1 MEVRNHFTHLALAGG
16 LAAAL
21 ALGGMAAAVPQSYA
35 DDSTGSAT
43 SSVTADATSAT
54 GSITINTNKNLSA
67 DNTTLSGY
75 QIFKADVADKTVGT
89 VTTKAVSNIEWA
101 SDAVQA
107 AVVNSIKAVDS
118 SYKDTTA
125 QGAATWLSEHA
136 SGSGSST
143 VVDATDAFGKIA
155 SALRASGV
163 KATTVTPGTA
173 ATLDAGYWLFVTNET
188 TTDNVINQVGTAPI
202 YAVVGG
208 SAVTVNQKSNLPTV
222 SKFIKNDATGSS
234 WGKYADSEIGQS
246 IDYKLTGTIADAYAS
261 YSTYYYSFYD
271 TFDSGITL
279 DTDSVTVKVQTPAS
293 GDAAQTETTV
303 AATSYTKTYEN
314 NALTVTIG
322 DLKTIKDE
330 NGNAITVAPNSVVT
344 VYYTAHLNE
353 NAKVASA
360 HNDNEV
366 VLTYSN
372 NPGTDSK
379 GSTEQDQVRDYTYEL
394 MLMKVDASNSTA
406 LSGAKFT
413 IQATG
418 ADEGAGL
425 KYVQADGSLGDTAHE
440 FTTGTDGGIYVSGLD
455 AGTYTVVETQAPSGY
470 NKAASFTFEI
480 HPVYD
485 TTSGDIT
492 NLAVSTNNG
501 NVATASVPENSG
513 VIALTV
519 KDKAGMS
526 LPLTGQNGVA
536 LLWVA
541 GGVMVAAGATH
552 LVRSRKKDKAQ
563 Q

>member
-1 MEVRNHFTHLALAGG
+1 MEVRNRFTHVALAGG
-16 LAAAL
+16 LAATL
-21 ALGGMAAAVPQSYA
+21 ALGGVTAAVPQSYA

-43 SSVTADATSAT
+43 LSATADATAAT

-67 DNTTLSGY
+67 DGTMLSGY
-75 QIFKADVADKTVGT
+75 RIFKADVADKTVGT

-101 SDAVQA
+101 SDAVQT

-118 SYKDTTA
+118 SYTDTTA

-163 KATTVTPGTA
+163 TAAAVTPGTA

-188 TTDNVINQVGTAPI
+188 ATSNKINQVGTAPI

-222 SKFIKNDATGSS
+222 SKFIKNDAKGSS

-261 YSTYYYSFYD
+261 YSKYYYSFYD
-271 TFDSGITL
+271 TFDSGTTL
-279 DTDSVTVKVQTPAS
+279 DTDSVMVKVQTPAS
-293 GDAAQTETTV
+293 GDTAQTETAV

-314 NALTVTIG
+314 NALTVTID
-322 DLKTIKDE
+322 DLKNIKDE
-330 NGNAITVAPNSVVT
+330 NGNAITVAPDSVVT

-379 GSTEQDQVRDYTYEL
+379 GSTEQDRVRDYTYEL
-394 MLMKVDASNSTA
+394 MIMKVDASNSTA

-418 ADEGAGL
+418 ADEGAGT
-425 KYVQADGSLGDTAHE
+425 KYVQGDGSLGDTAYE

-470 NKAASFTFEI
+470 NKAASFSFEI
-480 HPVYD
+480 HPVYN
-485 TTSGDIT
+485 TTTGDIT
-492 NLAVSTNNG
+492 NLAVSTSNA

-513 VIALTV
+513 VVALTV
-519 KDKAGMS
+519 KDNAGIA
-526 LPLTGQNGVA
+526 LPLTGQSGVT

-541 GGVMVAAGATH
+541 GGVMVAVGATH

>member
-1 MEVRNHFTHLALAGG
+1 MEARNHFTHLALAGG

-21 ALGGMAAAVPQSYA
+21 ALGGMTAAAPQSYA

-43 SSVTADATSAT
+43 SGVTADAASAT

-67 DNTTLSGY
+67 DKTTLSGY

-118 SYKDTTA
+118 SYKGATA

-173 ATLDAGYWLFVTNET
+173 ATLDAGYWLFVTNEA

-246 IDYKLTGTIADAYAS
+246 IDYKLTGTIADTYAS

-293 GDAAQTETTV
+293 GDTAQTETTV
-303 AATSYTKTYEN
+303 AATSYTKTYED
-314 NALTVTIG
+314 NALTVTIN

-330 NGNAITVAPNSVVT
+330 NGNAITVAPDSVVT

-379 GSTEQDQVRDYTYEL
+379 GSTEQDQVRDYTYQL

-519 KDKAGMS
+519 KDNAGIA
-526 LPLTGQNGVA
+526 LPLTGQSGLA